1 MAWPEKIVGFIL
13 VCGALMI
20 AWFMAT
26 SPTVGSTA
34 QVGALV
40 VSLPRI
46 IFGAVIFLGPLWIV
60 LRMLDLMF
68 AGPARRKD
76 HITARFSP

>member
-1 MAWPEKIVGFIL
+1 MAWPEKIVGFL
-13 VCGALMI
+13 FVCGVLMI

-26 SPTVGSTA
+26 SPTAGSVTQA
-34 QVGALV
+34 GAV
-40 VSLPRI
+40 VISLPRI

>member
-1 MAWPEKIVGFIL
+1 MAWPEKIVGFL
-13 VCGALMI
+13 LACGALMI

-26 SPTVGSTA
+26 SPTAGSAA
-34 QVGALV
+34 QAGALV
-40 VSLPRI
+40 ASLPRI
-46 IFGAVIFLGPLWIV
+46 IFGAIVFLGPLWLM

-68 AGPARRKD
+68 AGPARRKE